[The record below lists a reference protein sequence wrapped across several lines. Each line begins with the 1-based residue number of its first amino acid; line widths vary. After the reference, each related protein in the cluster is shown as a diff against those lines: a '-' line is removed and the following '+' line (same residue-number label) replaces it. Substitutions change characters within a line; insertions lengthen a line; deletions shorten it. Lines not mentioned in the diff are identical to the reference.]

1 MWQVNITNSRFH
13 AKKVHSS
20 RIIWTLQG
28 LEQSS
33 YSVTAFHSS
42 WKPLFCV
49 CVCVCV
55 CFSHEPWEQ
64 CACWNAVW
72 RKGRIS
78 CVSWEFGIGVFMNA
92 TLSSPWKLQQGVMG
106 AGVWGFSTA
115 LKEICSS
122 SANIRVMTPEVMN
135 IYVSIE
141 VITAKT
147 INTEIRIGIL
157 LRKAAYWFANGV

>member
-42 WKPLFCV
+42 WKPLFSVCV

-55 CFSHEPWEQ
+55 SPTSRENSARVGMSCE
-64 CACWNAVW
+64 
-72 RKGRIS
+72 GRD
-78 CVSWEFGIGVFMNA
+78 VYRVFMNA

-122 SANIRVMTPEVMN
+122 SANIRVMTPVVMN

-157 LRKAAYWFANGV
+157 LRKAGYWLANGV